1 VTYNDLEVS
10 QRNQAIRSLAAQL
23 NYLAREGKEAKLF
36 EVLGLIHH
44 HSREAMWRMNEV
56 KDSQKK

>member
-1 VTYNDLEVS
+1 VSTYNDLEVS
-10 QRNQAIRSLAAQL
+10 QRNQTIRSLAGQL

-56 KDSQKK
+56 KDSQK